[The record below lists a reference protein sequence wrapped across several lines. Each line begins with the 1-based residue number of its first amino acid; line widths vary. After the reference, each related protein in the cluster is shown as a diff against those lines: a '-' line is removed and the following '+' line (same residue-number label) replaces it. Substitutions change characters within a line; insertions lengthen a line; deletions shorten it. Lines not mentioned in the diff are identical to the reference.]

1 MAHNLPLNLPNLPPM
16 LGGQF
21 NGHRWRFFRSG
32 GFDQVRLDSGDDLRN
47 LPQLDQKLWT
57 TLASPASGLE
67 FDARTLALIDT
78 DHDGRIRAPEI
89 LAAVQW
95 AVGLLRD
102 PAVLTQGSSTLPL
115 AAINEST
122 DEGKLLLAAARQILR
137 NRGREAATEISVDDT
152 ADLSA
157 IFANTPLNGDGVIPV
172 YATSDAALQ
181 AVLRQII
188 DTQGAVAD
196 RGGDAGVSSQTVAAF
211 YDQAQAY
218 VEWAGRAASEAAI
231 MPLGDATAA
240 AWAAV
245 SAVRAKVDDY
255 FTRCQLAAF
264 DARAAQPL
272 ARTVEDYAAVAGQ
285 QLDVT
290 HAGLAAFPL
299 AAISAEAALPLLQG
313 TNPAWSAALE
323 TLRTQAVVPIMGEQT
338 QLTLA
343 QWRTLTDRLAAHG
356 AWQST
361 KPATGVE
368 KLGVERLRDLLAGS
382 SRAQIESLIAA
393 DKALEAEAQAMAAV
407 DKLLR
412 FNRDLF
418 KLLTNFVSFRDFYT
432 VGTDAIFQAGTLY
445 IDGRACRLCIRVD
458 NVAKHSA
465 LAHLARTYLV
475 YCALS
480 RKATGETMTIVAAV
494 TAGGS
499 DNLMVGRNGIFYDR
513 QGRDWD
519 ATITHIIDNPISVR
533 QAIWAPYKR
542 IARLINEQV
551 QKFAASKAKTV
562 EESSTS
568 TVAGTAAVVKTSP
581 AAPPFDVAKFAG
593 IFAAVG
599 MAIGALGTALAAVVT
614 GLLSLSGWQLPLALL
629 GLGAAISGPSA
640 MIAFFKLR
648 ERNLAPILDANGWA
662 INTQAKINLVFGA
675 ALTSVA
681 ELPQG
686 AERALT
692 DPFAEKEIPW
702 KKYVL
707 EIVLLLAVLGGLY
720 YFRAAIWERLSAGRS
735 AGSTPES
742 APAAVTSPAQ

>member
-1 MAHNLPLNLPNLPPM
+1 MANLPINLPALPPL
-16 LGGQF
+16 LGGAF

-78 DHDGRIRAPEI
+78 NHDGRIRAPEI

-95 AVGLLRD
+95 AVSLLRD
-102 PAVLTQGSSTLPL
+102 PSVLTQAATILPL
-115 AAINEST
+115 TAINDAT

-137 NRGREAATEISVDDT
+137 NRSKQEATEISVDDT
-152 ADLSA
+152 ADLST
-157 IFANTPLNGDGVIPV
+157 IFAKTPLNGDGVVPV
-172 YATSDAALQ
+172 YATDDPQLQ
-181 AVLRQII
+181 LLLQQIV
-188 DTQGAVAD
+188 DTQGAVTD
-196 RGGDAGVSSQTVAAF
+196 RGGDAGVSTQTVAAF
-211 YDQAQAY
+211 FDQAQAY
-218 VEWAGRAASEAAI
+218 VDWLARAASDPTI
-231 MPLGDATAA
+231 MPLGEATGA
-240 AWAAV
+240 AWSAV
-245 SAVRAKVDDY
+245 CAVRAKVDDY
-255 FTRCQLAAF
+255 FTRCQLVAF

-299 AAISAEAALPLLQG
+299 AAISADALLPLAQG
-313 TNPAWSAALE
+313 LNPAWAAAIE
-323 TLRTQAVVPIMGEQT
+323 ALRVHAVVPLLGERST
-338 QLTLA
+338 LTLA
-343 QWRTLTDRLAAHG
+343 QWRELTGRLATHS
-356 AWQST
+356 AWMAG
-361 KPATGVE
+361 KPTTSVE
-368 KLGVERLRDLLAGS
+368 ALGTDCLRALLAGS

-393 DKALEAEAQAMAAV
+393 DKSLEAEAQAMAAV
-407 DKLLR
+407 DKLLL

-562 EESSTS
+562 EDSSTS
-568 TVAGTAAVVKTSP
+568 AVAGAGEVVKAAP
-581 AAPPFDVAKFAG
+581 VAPPFDVAKFAG

-681 ELPQG
+681 ELPPG

-707 EIVLLLAVLGGLY
+707 EIVLLLAVLGAAYTYRAEIRDWFAGDRRPTL
-720 YFRAAIWERLSAGRS
+720 FRSR
-735 AGSTPES
+735 
-742 APAAVTSPAQ
+742 